1 MSLRAVVELTPDGD
15 GALPSTLAAEAYAVS
30 REGRVMLVLNG
41 LDAAAADALVD
52 PAVPA
57 LGLSVYG
64 VSYVDVTDSEAIITA
79 ARAARMVAVSS
90 PQLLELLRRYG
101 IHDVHVMAPAGAP
114 EGGAAART
122 MIRVPSRRRQP

>member
-1 MSLRAVVELTPDGD
+1 MDWMLPQRMHLLTRPFRRLKRWKFIARHAVQTE
-15 GALPSTLAAEAYAVS
+15 
-30 REGRVMLVLNG
+30 
-41 LDAAAADALVD
+41 
-52 PAVPA
+52 
-57 LGLSVYG
+57 GLSVYG